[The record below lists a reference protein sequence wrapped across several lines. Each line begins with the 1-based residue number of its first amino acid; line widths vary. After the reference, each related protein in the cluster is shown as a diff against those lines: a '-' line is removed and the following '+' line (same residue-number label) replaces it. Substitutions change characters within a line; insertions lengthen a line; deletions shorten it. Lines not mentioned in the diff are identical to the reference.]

1 MNHQEQRARYQKEV
15 QSVRED
21 FEADME
27 RRIGDMVSKVEKDF
41 AEQFV
46 KDKFLHQC
54 RKAINGW
61 MARWAEELS
70 RIYGREVTVDEIKQH
85 LENVGVGIDIDE
97 GGGFTSLFSLID
109 HHWSDADDVDPGGP
123 HQSLV

>member
-1 MNHQEQRARYQKEV
+1 MMNHNEQRARFEKQV

-21 FEADME
+21 FEADMN
-27 RRIGDMVSKVEKDF
+27 RRMNDMVSKVEKEF

-46 KDKFLHQC
+46 KDKFLSQC
-54 RKAINGW
+54 RTAINGW
-61 MARWAEELS
+61 MTRWADELS
-70 RIYGREVTVDEIKQH
+70 GIYGRKVTVDEIKQH
-85 LENVGVGIDIDE
+85 LENVGVGVDIDE

-109 HHWSDADDVDPGGP
+109 HHFHDDIDPGGP